1 MKISFKRNLCHKNI
15 FSYAHLYFKN
25 IFSIPKNILL
35 PGLVPEPARQVAEA
49 RQHEEGSWAARPQR
63 APRHLLGRAHPA
75 RGDREEGA
83 TAQGE
88 EADETGATFYCNLM
102 VFI

>member
-1 MKISFKRNLCHKNI
+1 MKIKSVSQKCLLI
-15 FSYAHLYFKN
+15 FTYFKN
-25 IFSIPKNILL
+25 IFPTPKNILL

-49 RQHEEGSWAARPQR
+49 RQHEEGSGAARPQR

-83 TAQGE
+83 AAQGE
-88 EADETGATFYCNLM
+88 EADETGATLAA
-102 VFI
+102 ILL

>member
-1 MKISFKRNLCHKNI
+1 MYISSVQKY
-15 FSYAHLYFKN
+15 FSF
-25 IFSIPKNILL
+25 PKNILW
-35 PGLVPEPARQVAEA
+35 PGLVPEPSRQVAEA
-49 RQHEEGSWAARPQR
+49 RQHEEGPGAARPQR

-88 EADETGATFYCNLM
+88 EADETGASLAA
-102 VFI
+102 ILL